1 MEYRLL
7 GPLEVLRDG
16 EALNLGAPKQR
27 VVLAALLAD
36 RGRAISSDRLI
47 DAVWG
52 DNPPASALTSL
63 QAYISN
69 LRRILRDGGQAS
81 AIVRQPPGYL
91 LHRDETRVDAEEFRR
106 MTAVAR
112 DSCARGD
119 WSAGAEAARAALAMW
134 RGPVLSDVEDAE
146 WVRQLATDL
155 DEERFACREALVTA
169 LAGIGETSAA
179 VAVAQELRE
188 EHPFRD
194 QAAWLAMM
202 ALQHARRP
210 AEALEVYRT
219 HLRHLDDEL
228 GLEPGADLRDLQV
241 AILSQSTALDV
252 WPKAAAM
259 PASRDAARAGGGA
272 PLDLVDALVG
282 RELEI
287 GVVDEMLKAVASSGA
302 GQLILTGPAGI
313 GKSRLALEAARRMES
328 RGGRVIWTRCIE
340 EEGEPAWWPL
350 REVARSL
357 GADPDEILQPPDDA
371 GADGA
376 RFVVYERF
384 LGLVKDALQD
394 RPLFVVVDD
403 AQWSD
408 ATSLRCLAYLV
419 GALSGHRFGLVL
431 TVRTGEA
438 GPETQQLLGAV
449 GRGPGA
455 RHLAVAPLAADEVAE
470 LVASV
475 CGERPGD
482 SEAIVLTHRTAGNP
496 LYVSEYARLPADER
510 RRGTIPVAVR
520 SVLGRRIS
528 RLDDSVLG
536 VLRVAAVVGETID
549 PHLLASVT
557 GLDLDAVMDA
567 LDLAADEHIIGFS
580 PGADGYAFAHGMLRD
595 EVLDGISGPRRQR
608 LHARISAAIGPE
620 ATGDQLTRRAQH
632 LMAAL
637 PLADAVEAV
646 EACAAVARAAE
657 ASWNSDSAAEWWE
670 AASRALA
677 LVPSGRPVEQYDAD
691 DLLVARVEA
700 LARAG
705 RGQTVLDTVEAGL
718 MDAARQGRTAAI
730 GRLAGGLLR
739 MAGIWPWVSYGE
751 DPAPLL
757 MRLAE
762 VEPAAA
768 ADPAAHVR
776 LLAALAVGTYYDGDR
791 SNPER
796 FAGRAMEIAEGL
808 GDPDVVADAVLG
820 LVLSQT
826 GLASRAREILA
837 LIDRLDSLGHT
848 QARLDGVIGHDV
860 RSLAMMQLGD
870 LEGVERAVRLGSA
883 GADLLRLPVVRL
895 QLRCM
900 EATLAQWRGAFDEAS
915 RLRKMAWLM
924 HTETELY
931 EGHVPESARLP
942 LMWDLGRMA
951 DYDPELPDSVA
962 QDTAD
967 RFPWAAAGAAA
978 RGDKARA
985 ARLVAAKLALPAPEL
1000 WPTSGTVT
1008 VTAHVVA
1015 DLALAEHVDV
1025 MLDQLAPFAGQIAL
1039 LGQLGAV
1046 GPVDLARARLEAVAG
1061 RRDRALDLLAGAD
1074 ALAERTGAKPSLLR
1088 CRLLRAELDPPG
1100 AARAA
1105 ALATIATDAEALGMT
1120 SVAASARTLIV

>member
-7 GPLEVLRDG
+7 GPLEVLRNG
-16 EALNLGAPKQR
+16 EALHLGAPKQR

-36 RGRAISSDRLI
+36 RGRVISSDRLI

-52 DNPPASALTSL
+52 DSPPASASTSL

-69 LRRILRDGGQAS
+69 LRRTLRDVGHAS
-81 AIVRQPPGYL
+81 VIARQPPGYVL
-91 LHRDETRVDAEEFRR
+91 LRDGSPLDAEEFRR
-106 MTAVAR
+106 QAADAR
-112 DSCARGD
+112 DLCARGD
-119 WSAGAEAARAALAMW
+119 WPACVATARSALALW
-134 RGPVLSDVEDAE
+134 RGPVLSDVEDAD

-155 DEERFACREALVTA
+155 DEERYSCREALATA
-169 LAGIGETSAA
+169 LAGAGEASAA
-179 VAVAQELRE
+179 VAVAMELCDE
-188 EHPFRD
+188 YPFRD
-194 QAAWLAMM
+194 HAAWLAMM
-202 ALQHARRP
+202 TLYRARRP

-219 HLRHLDDEL
+219 HLQSLDEEL
-228 GLEPGADLRDLQV
+228 GLDPGADLRDLQM
-241 AILSQSTALDV
+241 AILSQSPALDE
-252 WPKAAAM
+252 WPQAAA
-259 PASRDAARAGGGA
+259 PESAVAPGVRADAPHEVA
-272 PLDLVDALVG
+272 DVVVG
-282 RELEI
+282 RDLEL
-287 GVVDEMLKAVASSGA
+287 GVIEEMLDAVTSSGA
-302 GQLILTGPAGI
+302 RQLVLTGPAGI
-313 GKSRLALEAARRMES
+313 GKSRLALEAAHRMES

-340 EEGEPAWWPL
+340 DEGEPAWWPL

-357 GADPDEILQPPDDA
+357 GADPDVLLLPPDDA

-384 LGLVKDALQD
+384 LGLLKGALKDG
-394 RPLFVVVDD
+394 PMMVVVDD

-419 GALSGHRFGLVL
+419 GTLGADRFGLVL

-438 GPETQQLLGAV
+438 ESETQQLLGAV
-449 GRGPGA
+449 VRGHGA
-455 RHLAVAPLAADEVAE
+455 RHLAVAPLGAAEVAE

-475 CGERPGD
+475 CGERLGD
-482 SEAIVLTHRTAGNP
+482 DETIVLTHRTAGNP
-496 LYVSEYARLPADER
+496 LYVTEYARLPADER
-510 RRGTIPVAVR
+510 QRGTIPVAVR

-528 RLDDSVLG
+528 RLDDGVLA
-536 VLRVAAVVGETID
+536 VLRVAAVVGESID
-549 PHLLASVT
+549 PHLLADVA
-557 GLDLDAVMDA
+557 GLDIDAVMDA
-567 LDLAADEHIIGFS
+567 LDLAADEHIIGLS
-580 PGADGYAFAHGMLRD
+580 PGAAGYSFVHGMLRD
-595 EVLDGISGPRRQR
+595 EILDGISGTRRQR
-608 LHARISAAIGPE
+608 LHARIAAAIGPE

-646 EACAAVARAAE
+646 EACVAVAQAAE
-657 ASWNSDSAAEWWE
+657 VSWSSDSAAEWWE

-677 LVPSGRPVEQYDAD
+677 LVPPGRSADLYDAD

-718 MDAARQGRTAAI
+718 MDAARAGRTATI

-751 DPAPLL
+751 DPGPLL
-757 MRLAE
+757 TRL
-762 VEPAAA
+762 VETETVAA

-776 LLAALAVGTYYDGDR
+776 LLAALAVGTYYDSDR

-796 FAGRAMEIAEGL
+796 FARRAMEIAEGL

-837 LIDRLDSLGHT
+837 LIGRLDSLGHT

-860 RSLAMMQLGD
+860 RSLALMQLGD
-870 LEGVERAVRLGSA
+870 LEGVERAVALGSA

-900 EATLAQWRGAFDEAS
+900 EATLAQWGGAFDEAS
-915 RLRKMAWLM
+915 RLRKLAWLM

-942 LMWDLGRMA
+942 LMWDLGGIA
-951 DYDPELPDSVA
+951 AYDPELPRLGRAGHGRS
-962 QDTAD
+962 
-967 RFPWAAAGAAA
+967 FPVGRGRRSSPGRQGARRDPGCRQAGLA
-978 RGDKARA
+978 GTGLGRA
-985 ARLVAAKLALPAPEL
+985 
-1000 WPTSGTVT
+1000 SGLLT

-1015 DLALAEHVDV
+1015 DLALVEQADV
-1025 MLDQLAPFAGQIAL
+1025 MLDQLEPFAGQIAL

-1046 GPVDLARARLEAVAG
+1046 GPVDLARGSARGG
-1061 RRDRALDLLAGAD
+1061 RGAS
-1074 ALAERTGAKPSLLR
+1074 RPG
-1088 CRLLRAELDPPG
+1088 PG
-1100 AARAA
+1100 AAGR
-1105 ALATIATDAEALGMT
+1105 G
-1120 SVAASARTLIV
+1120 

>member
-27 VVLAALLAD
+27 IVLAALLAE

-52 DNPPASALTSL
+52 DSPPASASTSL

-69 LRRILRDGGQAS
+69 LRRILRDVGQAS
-81 AIVRQPPGYL
+81 PIVRQSPGYL
-91 LHRDETRVDAEEFRR
+91 LHRDETPLDAEEFSRL
-106 MTAVAR
+106 TAVAR

-119 WSAGAEAARAALAMW
+119 WPACVETARAALALW
-134 RGPVLSDVEDAE
+134 RGPVLSDVEDAA

-155 DEERFACREALVTA
+155 DEERYACREALATA
-169 LAGIGETSAA
+169 LAGVGEAGAA

-188 EHPFRD
+188 EQPFRD

-202 ALQHARRP
+202 TLQSARRP
-210 AEALEVYRT
+210 AEALDVYQI
-219 HLRHLDDEL
+219 HLRSLDEEL
-228 GLEPGADLRDLQV
+228 GLEPGADLRDLQM
-241 AILSQSTALDV
+241 AILSQSPALDA
-252 WPKAAAM
+252 WPIAVAA
-259 PASRDAARAGGGA
+259 PVTPPDVGRGGNA
-272 PLDLVDALVG
+272 VHDVADALVG
-282 RELEI
+282 RDLELRVI
-287 GVVDEMLKAVASSGA
+287 DEMLDAVTSSGA
-302 GQLILTGPAGI
+302 RQVVLTGPAGI
-313 GKSRLALEAARRMES
+313 GKSRLALEASRRMEG

-340 EEGEPAWWPL
+340 EDGEPAWWPL
-350 REVARSL
+350 REVARLL
-357 GADPDEILQPPDDA
+357 GVDPDVLLLPPDDV

-384 LGLVKDALQD
+384 LELLKGALQGG
-394 RPLFVVVDD
+394 PLMVVVDD

-408 ATSLRCLAYLV
+408 STSLRCLAYLV
-419 GALSGHRFGLVL
+419 GALDSHRFGLVL
-431 TVRTGEA
+431 TVRSGEA
-438 GPETQQLLGAV
+438 QAETQQLLAAV

-455 RHLAVAPLAADEVAE
+455 RHLTVPPLAAEDVAE

-475 CGERPGD
+475 CGERPDD

-510 RRGTIPVAVR
+510 HRGTIPVAVR

-528 RLDDSVLG
+528 RLDDDVLA
-536 VLRVAAVVGETID
+536 VLRIAAVVGETID
-549 PHLLASVT
+549 PHLLAAVAE
-557 GLDLDAVMDA
+557 LDVDAVMDA
-567 LDLAADEHIIGFS
+567 LDLAADEHIIGLA
-580 PGADGYAFAHGMLRD
+580 PGAAGYAFAHGMLRD
-595 EVLDGISGPRRQR
+595 EILDGISGPRRQR
-608 LHARISAAIGPE
+608 LHARISAAIGSE

-637 PLADAVEAV
+637 PLADAEEAV
-646 EACAAVARAAE
+646 EACIAVARAAE
-657 ASWNSDSAAEWWE
+657 SSWNSDSAAEWWE

-677 LVPSGRPVEQYDAD
+677 LVPRGRLTEPHDPD

-718 MDAARQGRTAAI
+718 MDAAREGRTVTI
-730 GRLAGGLLR
+730 GRLAGSLLR

-751 DPAPLL
+751 DPGPLL
-757 MRLAE
+757 MRLADI
-762 VEPAAA
+762 EPMAA
-768 ADPAAHVR
+768 ADPAAHAR
-776 LLAALAVGTYYDGDR
+776 LLAALAVGTYYDSER
-791 SNPER
+791 STPET
-796 FAGRAMEIAEGL
+796 FAMRAMEIADGL
-808 GDPDVVADAVLG
+808 GDADVVADAILG
-820 LVLSQT
+820 RLLSET
-826 GLASRAREILA
+826 GLASRARKHLA
-837 LIDRLDSLGHT
+837 LVDRLDTLGHT
-848 QARLDGVIGHDV
+848 QARLDAVIGHDV

-870 LEGVERAVRLGSA
+870 VDGVVNAVKLGSA

-900 EATLAQWRGAFDEAS
+900 EATVAQWRGAFAEAA
-915 RLRKMAWLM
+915 RLRKLAWLM
-924 HTETELY
+924 HTATELY

-951 DYDPELPDSVA
+951 DYDPDLPDSVA
-962 QDTAD
+962 QDAAD

-985 ARLVAAKLALPAPEL
+985 ATLVAAKLASAEPEL
-1000 WPTSGTVT
+1000 WPTSGTLT

-1015 DLALAEHVDV
+1015 DLALLEHVDL
-1025 MLDQLAPFAGQIAL
+1025 MLDRLAPFADQIAL

-1061 RRDRALDLLAGAD
+1061 RRDRALELLAGAE
-1074 ALAERTGAKPSLLR
+1074 ALSERTGGKPSSLR

-1105 ALATIATDAEALGMT
+1105 TLSAIATDAEALGMS
-1120 SVAASARTLIV
+1120 SVAASARTLIT